1 LCRRSSQD
9 QVETRRE
16 TLRET
21 LREEKQSAS
30 REEREKKRDDTQEFA
45 LPLSRGEEKELF
57 LLHIVLLHT

>member
-1 LCRRSSQD
+1 
-9 QVETRRE
+9 VETRRE